1 MDKIYTSY
9 KKSYTLVLVVKFYKQ
24 NNFYLM
30 AIDLVQNRS
39 IILDSMIEKSND
51 NQYKIAKIN
60 LIIFFE
66 QIQKYFE

>member
-1 MDKIYTSY
+1 
-9 KKSYTLVLVVKFYKQ
+9 
-24 NNFYLM
+24 M